1 MGAVPDPKK
10 RRRPALDR
18 LHRTVDV
25 PQADRLENV
34 RQLAMALRDGIH
46 NAPALLELLGV
57 DQRHFNYY
65 RRAAE
70 ILNLIEAADD
80 DGMSLTDRGR
90 ELVATPEGSVEER
103 RVFATAIRAAR
114 ALRPFTSFFDGE
126 ELPLASVAERLAT
139 LTGLSQSTAE
149 RRARTLLQWRRYVD
163 EVPGSS
169 TTDLQLPNTAEE
181 LRRTVARHNALAKQR
196 ILEWLQTI
204 TPTEFESIVAELV
217 RAMNYEE
224 VEVRGGA
231 GDGGIDVTAVRMDEW
246 GHRASVALQV
256 KRYRRPLGR
265 RFVDELSGSVA
276 RQRFTAGVLV
286 TTSDFTSKARSA
298 ANESTALQLVNG
310 PQFVDLLA
318 KNSVMVT
325 IDSFG
330 ALTLSKSLGDRGES
344 S

>member
-1 MGAVPDPKK
+1 MGAVPDPKQ
-10 RRRPALDR
+10 RRRSAPDR

-34 RQLAMALRDGIH
+34 RQLAMALRDGIY

-70 ILNLIEAADD
+70 ILDLIQTADD

-103 RVFATAIRAAR
+103 RVFAAAIRSAR

-126 ELPLASVAERLAT
+126 ELPLATVAERLAT
-139 LTGLSQSTAE
+139 LTGLSESTAQ

-163 EVPGSS
+163 ETPES
-169 TTDLQLPNTAEE
+169 TTELQLPNTAEE

-196 ILEWLQTI
+196 VLEWLQTV
-204 TPTEFESIVAELV
+204 TPSRFENIVAELV
-217 RAMNYEE
+217 RAMGYED

-231 GDGGIDVTAVRMDEW
+231 GDGGVDVTAVRVDEW
-246 GHRASVALQV
+246 GHRAPVALQM
-256 KRYRRPLGR
+256 KRYRKPLGR
-265 RFVDELSGSVA
+265 RFIDELSGSVA
-276 RQRFTAGVLV
+276 RQRFTAGILV
-286 TTSDFTSKARSA
+286 TTSDFTSKAVSA
-298 ANESTALQLVNG
+298 ADASPALQLVNG
-310 PQFVDLLA
+310 PEFVDLLA
-318 KNSVMVT
+318 KHSVMVAT
-325 IDSFG
+325 DGFG
-330 ALTLSKSLGDRGES
+330 ALTLCQPPGGAGGS